1 MNYMDEMDKRDLPLA
16 KKDTLSYLFILI
28 VGLSILFLII
38 SCSSRN
44 PLDDAPSKTTV
55 DSTGLEAVKI
65 KGVMISIG
73 DSADTVYSQIG
84 MGGLTSATNDP
95 ADPNNIII
103 VHSYVTEGN
112 TYRISFCK
120 ALKGYYHVC
129 KISLA
134 TLSSSP
140 SLKKGVGI
148 QSNVERNL
156 NAERRDG
163 INNSQ
168 SRSKIFTDDD
178 IKREH

>member
-1 MNYMDEMDKRDLPLA
+1 MDKRDLPLA

-28 VGLSILFLII
+28 VGLSILLLII

-44 PLDDAPSKTTV
+44 PGDDAHSKTTV
-55 DSTGLEAVKI
+55 DSTGLEAFKI

-84 MGGLTSATNDP
+84 MGVLTVATNDP

-129 KISLA
+129 KISLV
-134 TLSSSP
+134 TLSPSP
-140 SLKKGVGI
+140 KKGVGI

-156 NAERRDG
+156 NAERRDS

-168 SRSKIFTDDD
+168 GRSKIFTDDD

>member
-1 MNYMDEMDKRDLPLA
+1 MDEVDKRDLPLA

-28 VGLSILFLII
+28 GGLSLLLLII

-44 PLDDAPSKTTV
+44 PGDDAPSKTTV

-65 KGVMISIG
+65 RGVMISVG

-84 MGGLTSATNDP
+84 MGILTVATNDP
-95 ADPNNIII
+95 ADQNNIII

-120 ALKGYYHVC
+120 AMKGYYHVC

-134 TLSSSP
+134 TLSPSP
-140 SLKKGVGI
+140 KKGVGI
-148 QSNVERNL
+148 QSDTERNL
-156 NAERRDG
+156 NAERHIPRDS

-178 IKREH
+178 IKRDK